1 MKKYL
6 RPKYLPILVPAAG
19 LIGMLLRWWTIGS
32 GPDKEGLY
40 APQPL
45 AWTLLWI
52 VTVLTLAAVVVLSA
66 KLKKPGKYSDNFPAS
81 LPGAIGTGLA
91 ALGVGLCRQVFPI
104 STANLLTTITNIL
117 GVITFAMLV
126 LSALNRYQGKKP
138 PFFVHAVPCVFFALR
153 IFLLARVWS
162 NASQVSVFLFPFL
175 ASICVM
181 LASYQRACF
190 DVNLGKR
197 RASLFW
203 SLSGVYFCLL
213 ALPGSDEPLFYIGM
227 AAWLLTNL
235 CSLRPLKAR
244 KPQNAPVEEILEEPA
259 APVEETTIPE
269 AAPAP
274 DAGLRED
281 MSLDELKSWLDQE

>member
-6 RPKYLPILVPAAG
+6 RPKFLPIMVTAAG
-19 LIGMLLRWWTIGS
+19 LIGVLLRWWTIGS
-32 GPDKEGLY
+32 GPDKDGLY
-40 APQPL
+40 APQPF

-52 VTVLTLAAVVVLSA
+52 VTVLTLAAVVVLSIR
-66 KLKKPGKYSDNFPAS
+66 LKNPGKYADNFPAS
-81 LPGAIGTGLA
+81 LTGAIGTALA
-91 ALGVGLCRQVFPI
+91 ALGVGFNQLVFPI
-104 STANLLTTITNIL
+104 SVATLLSTLTSLL
-117 GVITFAMLV
+117 GIVSFAVLV

-162 NASQVSVFLFPFL
+162 NETQIGTFLFQFL

-203 SLSGVYFCLL
+203 SLSAVYFCLL
-213 ALPGSDEPLFYIGM
+213 ALPGCDEPLFYLGM

-244 KPQNAPVEEILEEPA
+244 KPQPAPETADAPAEPA
-259 APVEETTIPE
+259 APAEEIPAPE
-269 AAPAP
+269 AAPET
-274 DAGLRED
+274 GLRED

>member
-6 RPKYLPILVPAAG
+6 RPKFLPIVVIVAG
-19 LIGMLLRWWTIGS
+19 LIGTLLRWWTIGA

-40 APQPL
+40 APQPV

-52 VTVLTLAAVVVLSA
+52 VTILTLTAVVVLSA
-66 KLKKPGKYSDNFPAS
+66 KLKNPGKYADNFPAS
-81 LPGAIGTGLA
+81 LPGAIGAGLA
-91 ALGVGLCRQVFPI
+91 ALGVGFNRLVFPI
-104 STANLLTTITNIL
+104 SVANLLSIL
-117 GVITFAMLV
+117 TSLLGIVTFAVLV

-138 PFFVHAVPCVFFALR
+138 PFFVHAVPCIFFALR

-162 NASQVSVFLFPFL
+162 NAPQVSVFLFPFL

-181 LASYQRACF
+181 LASYQLACF

-203 SLSGVYFCLL
+203 SLSAVYFCLL

-244 KPQNAPVEEILEEPA
+244 KPQNAPESPETPAEPA
-259 APVEETTIPE
+259 VTEQEPPAPE
-269 AAPAP
+269 AAPE
-274 DAGLRED
+274 DSLRED
-281 MSLDELKSWLDQE
+281 MSLDEIKSWLDQD